1 MGTPSAGGAL
11 LPYQDQDFKKNVT
24 VEGTTTTNGALV
36 TNGALTVNGGL
47 SMTTSPTTSA
57 NVGAAATGVTAVEYG
72 NGINHQTVLSFTALA
87 MALSD
92 TNVGGG
98 TLLYTFPVGNISVLA
113 GLASVAETTTS
124 TLASTLNA
132 GVTLSVGVGSVQ
144 TTTQGSGT
152 LVTTQQ
158 DLVNAFSATSSATIN
173 VAGAVAKGKVT
184 ATTLL
189 RFDGTSSAI
198 TAYLNCGV
206 PTGTDIDGDATTTWT
221 GTVTLT
227 WVYDGTT

>member
-1 MGTPSAGGAL
+1 MGTPSAGGAF
-11 LPYQDQDFKKNVT
+11 LPRQDQVFKGNVT
-24 VEGTTTTNGALV
+24 IQGLLTTSGGQVNASNPTTT
-36 TNGALTVNGGL
+36 VNIG
-47 SMTTSPTTSA
+47 T
-57 NVGAAATGVTAVEYG
+57 AASGVVATEYG
-72 NGINHQTVLSFTALA
+72 NGFYHQTVLNFTNLA

-92 TNVGGG
+92 ANVGGG
-98 TLLYTFPVGNISVLA
+98 TLLYTFPVGNISAIA

-184 ATTLL
+184 ATTAL

-227 WVYDGTT
+227 WVYDGTV